1 MSATAR
7 PCASSSASC
16 ASKRCSPASRARV
29 GARRVACHAE
39 NADKLERFA
48 DWLKKEI
55 DITFNPRTPGAK
67 IAGRCPPDTQTQPSE
82 VDRDRASDD
91 AEETSGSTM
100 GDFDLRAF
108 TAELERAMEAPATS
122 EGLVLEKKSAVV
134 KTVEA
139 TDEEEAMMEAEDEGY
154 DYDVEDEGEPLNGR
168 ELALMCIKKY
178 GKAHDMAIKHV
189 KMGSGMK
196 RWVSLNLY
204 VGHLGQRSYPQ
215 TEAQYLEQLD
225 VIAYLIN
232 SWGQA
237 EYTRAFFREKPIA
250 RRGLPSRPRVDTCVT
265 LQFARSPTWN
275 DDLSDEYF
283 DF

>member
-1 MSATAR
+1 MPTVLAANVAIARGRVRTTSHTAPSAPKR
-7 PCASSSASC
+7 AST
-16 ASKRCSPASRARV
+16 RC
-29 GARRVACHAE
+29 GARKSNGASE
-39 NADKLERFA
+39 SFA
-48 DWLKKEI
+48 DWLRREI

-67 IAGRCPPDTQTQPSE
+67 IAGRCPDTQIRPSE
-82 VDRDRASDD
+82 VDHDRLGAMEEEAEVATRD
-91 AEETSGSTM
+91 
-100 GDFDLRAF
+100 DFDIRAF
-108 TAELERAMEAPATS
+108 TAQLERAMTEGGEAVSAAPRGDAR
-122 EGLVLEKKSAVV
+122 SAVV
-134 KTVEA
+134 TKELADDNEAVVE
-139 TDEEEAMMEAEDEGY
+139 DDGF
-154 DYDVEDEGEPLNGR
+154 DYDVVEEESEGPLSGR
-168 ELALMCIKKY
+168 ELALLCIKKY

-232 SWGQA
+232 SWNQ
-237 EYTRAFFREKPIA
+237 EDYTRAFFREKPIA

-275 DDLSDEYF
+275 DELTDEYF
-283 DF
+283 EF

>member
-16 ASKRCSPASRARV
+16 ASKRCSPASRAR
-29 GARRVACHAE
+29 
-39 NADKLERFA
+39 
-48 DWLKKEI
+48 EI
-55 DITFNPRTPGAK
+55 DITFNPRTPGAN
-67 IAGRCPPDTQTQPSE
+67 RCPECPDTQTQPSE

-122 EGLVLEKKSAVV
+122 EGLVLE
-134 KTVEA
+134 
-139 TDEEEAMMEAEDEGY
+139 EEEAMMEAEDEGY